1 MLRKLNDWLAAKEA
15 KLRNSFGHDI
25 TDPRERRRSEWHL
38 DWLDHGIL
46 RRRWHNFEEF
56 APGAYRS
63 NHPNRARFE
72 RYKALGIKTVLNLRG
87 AVKQPH
93 YLFEKEWTE
102 ELGMKMVDVHMSARQ
117 APQRRALIQLMGAF
131 DTMERPFLMHC
142 KSGADRTGLAAAIY
156 LLRNEGAPLDVARR
170 QLSFRYI
177 HIRRTSTG
185 ILDHFLDT
193 YAARL
198 EEKGPIGI
206 EEWIRTEYDPKALT
220 ESFEAKQAALKP
232 WEGWR

>member
-1 MLRKLNDWLAAKEA
+1 MLGRLTHWLARQEA
-15 KLRNSFGHDI
+15 QLRNSFGRDI

-46 RRRWHNFEEF
+46 RRHWHNFEEF

-63 NHPNRARFE
+63 NHPDRLRFE
-72 RYKALGIKTVLNLRG
+72 RYARLGIRSVLNLRG
-87 AVKQPH
+87 AVRQPH
-93 YLFEKEWTE
+93 YLFEQEWTE
-102 ELGMKMVDVHMSARQ
+102 ALGLTLVDVHMSARQ
-117 APQRRALIQLMGAF
+117 APRREALLALMEAF
-131 DTMERPFLMHC
+131 DTIERPFLMHC

-156 LLRNEGAPLDVARR
+156 LLRNEGAPLEVARR

-198 EEKGPIGI
+198 EETGPIGI
-206 EEWIRTEYDPKALT
+206 EQWIRTEYDPTALT